1 MIVRKEENNMRRWNP
16 NGKLRKIVISNV
28 KYYREK
34 SNMSQEELSLK
45 LKRKSDFI
53 KRLEENKT
61 RVEPT
66 VILIDEI
73 ADVLNI
79 STQYLITERNNDNE
93 L

>member
-1 MIVRKEENNMRRWNP
+1 MRRWNP

>member
-1 MIVRKEENNMRRWNP
+1 MRKWNP
-16 NGKLRKIVISNV
+16 NGKLRKIVIANV

-34 SNMSQEELSLK
+34 VNMSQEELSLK

-53 KRLEENKT
+53 KRLEENKN
-61 RVEPT
+61 RIEPT

-73 ADVLNI
+73 AEILNI
-79 STQYLITERNNDNE
+79 STQDLIIERNNDDE